1 MKRFTQL
8 ALLALAGC
16 AISTVAISEP
26 APNNGPQARA
36 ILEKRRLPEST
47 SHKQRIRILQ
57 EADACINAAPDY
69 RSFRD
74 CERQEQQARQDL
86 RDQLRPEVEALHSEW
101 QAFRAAHHHK

>member
-8 ALLALAGC
+8 TLLVLAGC
-16 AISTVAISEP
+16 TFGTAAISEA
-26 APNNGPQARA
+26 APNNDPQARA
-36 ILEKRRLPEST
+36 MFEKRRLIEST

-74 CERQEQQARQDL
+74 CERREQQARQDL
-86 RDQLRPEVEALHSEW
+86 RDQLRPEVEALRSEW
-101 QAFRAAHHHK
+101 QAFRAAHHRE